1 MLARSDGVLGSQAP
15 DLSAGLAITPD
26 NFFVFLAPSGYLF
39 GRKYSEVVALRRLD
53 RMAIRPVCQGVA
65 AHVPRTG
72 VARRVEGLRR
82 IEPHLL
88 AS

>member
-1 MLARSDGVLGSQAP
+1 
-15 DLSAGLAITPD
+15 LAITRD

-53 RMAIRPVCQGVA
+53 RMAIRPVYQRIA
-65 AHVPRTG
+65 QHVPCVGAVCRF
-72 VARRVEGLRR
+72 EGLRR